1 MWNVYED
8 RIIHNDDEFE
18 AVCIVMGLIHYDYAS
33 PKAKELYSMLTP
45 NEVAEI
51 ERKLKECERRL
62 NK

>member
-18 AVCIVMGLIHYDYAS
+18 AVCIVMGLMHYDYAS

-51 ERKLKECERRL
+51 ERKLKECERR
-62 NK
+62 KSK